1 MNTNPLV
8 IVRSVAKTYRRGQS
22 KVDALHNVSLE
33 VQNGEFVVLTGRSGS
48 GKTTLLNLIAALD
61 HPDAGEIIVAGAHIA
76 RMRLAAA
83 ARYRNE
89 RIGIV
94 FQSYSLLP
102 QLTALENVL
111 LPMIPKRRLDRR
123 RAIEL
128 LDAVGLGGRSGH
140 RPAEMSGGEQQRV
153 AIARALAN
161 DPPLLLAD
169 EPTGNLDE
177 ENARIIMDLLC
188 SSCRKLGKTLILV
201 SHDRQAVSAADAVF
215 ELRAG
220 TLTGRRDGVANS
232 FGLEFPVN
240 RKWTTNERGSSS
252 SL

>member
-1 MNTNPLV
+1 ME
-8 IVRSVAKTYRRGQS
+8 
-22 KVDALHNVSLE
+22 ALPAPCSN
-33 VQNGEFVVLTGRSGS
+33 NGS
-48 GKTTLLNLIAALD
+48 GKTTLLNLVAALD
-61 HPDAGEIIVAGAHIA
+61 HPDDGEIIVAGAHIT

-128 LDAVGLGGRSGH
+128 LDAVGLDGRSGH

-177 ENARIIMDLLC
+177 ENARSIVDLLC
-188 SSCRKLGKTLILV
+188 SSCRERGKTLILV
-201 SHDRQAVSAADAVF
+201 SHDRQAMGMADSVF

-220 TLTGRRDGVANS
+220 ALTMHGDVANS
-232 FGLEFPVN
+232 VGVDSQVT
-240 RKWTTNERGSSS
+240 RK
-252 SL
+252 